1 MSAAEKSRKNSNLDD
16 LEEMRLAILD
26 EMLIEAAFDGW
37 TESTLVASA
46 KAAGMDSVAYERGDL
61 KRAFPKGIADV
72 LDFWSEREDEKMVA
86 AFEAADPAPAKI
98 RDKVRFL
105 VRTRIE
111 GLSEHREA
119 ARRASATLALPYYMP
134 LASRLAWRT
143 ADAVWRALGDSSTD
157 FNFYTKRTT
166 LSGVYLS
173 TLAAWF
179 GDEDDEIAQP
189 AYDKTPPYEKTWRF
203 LDERIENV
211 MQFEKL
217 KKQAQDHMP
226 DLSAFTGFLGRMR
239 YGPGDKPQK

>member
-1 MSAAEKSRKNSNLDD
+1 MTSAEKSRKNSSLDD

-26 EMLIEAAFDGW
+26 EMLVEAAFDGW
-37 TESTLVASA
+37 TESTLVAAA
-46 KAAGMDSVAYERGDL
+46 KAAGMDSAAYERGAL

-72 LDFWSEREDEKMVA
+72 LDFWSEREDEKMAA
-86 AFEAADPAPAKI
+86 AFEAADPAPEKI

-119 ARRASATLALPYYMP
+119 ARRASATLALPYYVP
-134 LASRLAWRT
+134 LATRLSWRT

-179 GDEDDEIAQP
+179 ADDDDDMVNP
-189 AYDKTPPYEKTWRF
+189 TYEKTWKF

-211 MQFEKL
+211 MQFEKF
-217 KKQAQDHMP
+217 KGEAQKHMP
-226 DLSAFTGFLGRMR
+226 DMSAFTEFLGRMR
-239 YGPGDKPQK
+239 YGSGK

>member
-1 MSAAEKSRKNSNLDD
+1 MSAAEKTRKNSNLDD

-26 EMLIEAAFDGW
+26 EMLVEAAFDGW
-37 TESTLVASA
+37 TESTLVAAA
-46 KAAGMDSVAYERGDL
+46 KAAGMEALAHERGDL

-72 LDFWSEREDEKMVA
+72 LDFWSEREDEKMAA
-86 AFEAADPAPAKI
+86 AFEAANPAPEKI

-119 ARRASATLALPYYMP
+119 ARRASATLALPYHLP

-179 GDEDDEIAQP
+179 ADDDEDLVNP
-189 AYDKTPPYEKTWRF
+189 TYEKTWKF

-211 MQFEKL
+211 MQFETF
-217 KKQAQDHMP
+217 KKQAQEHMP
-226 DLSAFTGFLGRMR
+226 DLSAVTEFLGRLR
-239 YGPGDKPQK
+239 YPGK